1 MATTIPILGP
11 IAQDAEFFGG
21 TSFASFSELFN
32 NADQDVILEIFSP
45 GGSVLE
51 GLAIFDLIAG
61 SDKNVTAKIIG
72 LAGSIAS
79 IIPLAA
85 AKVIMTEN
93 AKFFIHNPKI
103 EVAGDV
109 EDLEAAAQ
117 TVKEIEQRLIAIYAS
132 HSTLGKR
139 MLDQLMKAE
148 TSFSAEE
155 ALEAGFID
163 EIIEPV
169 KAVAQMDDKKI
180 NAIMKKSLLETAQ
193 DLLSFSKNRKDDEK
207 DEKAAAL
214 VEENRDKKLE
224 QEMKSFKDDL
234 EQSEEATNEF
244 QKVLDELQSEMGKKD
259 EQIAAQ
265 QKTIE
270 GITEQ
275 FNELKTLISGS
286 RQPASPTAMSV
297 GHQSQEQS
305 RESSSRAFAYGGI
318 FQNHLKEIKERHTKE
333 FGYRAQR

>member
-1 MATTIPILGP
+1 MASTIPIFGP
-11 IAQDAEFFGG
+11 IAQDADLFGG

-32 NADQDVILEIFSP
+32 NADQDVTLEIFSP

-180 NAIMKKSLLETAQ
+180 NAIMKKSLLETAKA
-193 DLLSFSKNRKDDEK
+193 LLDFSKNAKQDNEENK
-207 DEKAAAL
+207 NAL
-214 VEENRDKKLE
+214 IEENRDEKLE

-234 EQSEEATNEF
+234 EQSEETKNEF
-244 QKVLDELQSEMGKKD
+244 QKILEDLQSEMGKDK
-259 EQIAAQ
+259 EEIVQL
-265 QKTIE
+265 KKLNE
-270 GITEQ
+270 GIREQ
-275 FNELKTLISGS
+275 FNELKTFISGS
-286 RQPASPTAMSV
+286 IHPASPNAMSV

-305 RESSSRAFAYGGI
+305 RENSSRAFAHGGL
-318 FQNHLKEIKERHTKE
+318 FANHMKEIKERHTKE

>member
-51 GLAIFDLIAG
+51 GLAIFDLIQG

-85 AKVIMTEN
+85 DKIVMTEN

-109 EDLEAAAQ
+109 EDLQEAAK
-117 TVKEIEQRLIAIYAS
+117 TVKAIELRLISIYAERS
-132 HSTLGKR
+132 NLGKR
-139 MLDQLMKAE
+139 MLDDLMKAE
-148 TSFSAEE
+148 TTFSAEE

-163 EIIEPV
+163 EIVEPI
-169 KAVAQMDDKKI
+169 KAVALMDDPKL
-180 NAIMKKSLLETAQ
+180 NSIMKKSFLEKAQ
-193 DLLSFSKNRKDDEK
+193 DILDFAKKPKETNQDNLVNEQKEATLEK
-207 DEKAAAL
+207 EMKAFKEDLQEA
-214 VEENRDKKLE
+214 EEASTILDQKLE
-224 QEMKSFKDDL
+224 
-234 EQSEEATNEF
+234 EF
-244 QKVLDELQSEMGKKD
+244 QSLLAKKD
-259 EQIAAQ
+259 EQIEAQ
-265 QKTIE
+265 EKTIQS
-270 GITEQ
+270 ISDD
-275 FNELKTLISGS
+275 FKELKTMIAGS
-286 RQPASPTAMSV
+286 KKPATAVAMSV

-305 RESSSRAFAYGGI
+305 RAGQDKAFAYGGLFSERI
-318 FQNHLKEIKERHTKE
+318 KEIAENHVSK
-333 FGYRAQR
+333 FGYKAQR